1 MSSVLFSLWQLLLP
15 GQSTLP
21 LVLEEKDR
29 LTKARH
35 TGAGNTRY
43 VPAHRSGPRGSGL
56 LSPHTGRLLCARAT
70 SRALQHSGLP
80 PPASAGT
87 YPHGSRG
94 IRWFRIERACVEF
107 SNIRPCW
114 GWHCGYRR
122 LVFKLQL
129 LLVLK
134 ISRPSSVICFNK
146 KEYHIKVD
154 LKKVFA
160 MGFLFQK
167 LYNFLMC

>member
-43 VPAHRSGPRGSGL
+43 VPTHRSGPRGSGL

-107 SNIRPCW
+107 SNIRPRW

-134 ISRPSSVICFNK
+134 DFKTLQR
-146 KEYHIKVD
+146 H
-154 LKKVFA
+154 
-160 MGFLFQK
+160 LFQQK
-167 LYNFLMC
+167 GIPH

>member
-35 TGAGNTRY
+35 AGAGNTRN

-87 YPHGSRG
+87 YPHGSRVFDG
-94 IRWFRIERACVEF
+94 LGSREPVWSSLTFVLVGDGTVVTEGWF
-107 SNIRPCW
+107 
-114 GWHCGYRR
+114 
-122 LVFKLQL
+122 
-129 LLVLK
+129 
-134 ISRPSSVICFNK
+134 SSCSF
-146 KEYHIKVD
+146 YW
-154 LKKVFA
+154 F
-160 MGFLFQK
+160 
-167 LYNFLMC
+167 